1 MVSLPNKVAECPTP
15 KIFELFP
22 ELLNIELERNYSIFQ
37 PGKTTNGELEQF
49 FLLEKTLLPIQN
61 MFYLNQNPEILSGSA
76 RKGHL
81 KM

>member
-1 MVSLPNKVAECPTP
+1 MVTQTGSVDL
-15 KIFELFP
+15 KIFELLP
-22 ELLNIELERNYSIFQ
+22 ELLNIEVERNYSIFQ